1 VKVQFVNLPQS
12 PIACR
17 NLIGGEWMNGSGSEI
32 KIHSPYT
39 GHQIG
44 VTNDS
49 TIQDAARAVKAAHAA
64 FPAWKQTPIKERCR
78 LLFEFR
84 QQVMNNIE
92 ELSHLVAAESGK
104 TVAEGK
110 AGILKG
116 LEVTEFALSLQNMDS
131 GGIMNVS
138 RGVSCEVRH
147 EPIGVVVG
155 IVPFNFPAMVPM
167 WMFPIALACGNC
179 FVLKPSEKVPL
190 TMTRIAELIQKAG
203 FPAGVFSVVQ
213 GKQQT
218 VEALIDAPEVKA
230 VAFVGSSPVA
240 LSLYKRAT
248 ALSKRALCLGGAKNP
263 IILAPDADP
272 AVAVDGILKSFTG
285 CAGQRCMAASVLL
298 AVGNVD
304 NIISGVVEQAK
315 KMVLGSDM
323 GAIIDRAAMTRI
335 ENALAAAEKAG
346 AKIVLDGRKVAKPA
360 GCEGGFWIGPTIID
374 HANADMACAKEEIFG
389 PIVTVVRVKTLAEA
403 MRFDAVNSYGNA
415 TSVFTTSGAVAD
427 YVTTHSTAGMIGVNI
442 GVPVPREP
450 FSFGGT
456 KDSKYGHGDI
466 TGESAVEFWTDRRKV
481 TRKWEIQR
489 DSNWMS

>member
-1 VKVQFVNLPQS
+1 MKVQFVNLPQS
-12 PIACR
+12 PISCR
-17 NLIGGEWMNGSGSEI
+17 NLIGGEWMSGSGSEI
-32 KIHSPYT
+32 KVHSPYT

-44 VTNDS
+44 VTTDS
-49 TIQDAARAVKAAHAA
+49 NAQDVTRAVRAAQSA

-190 TMTRIAELIQKAG
+190 TMTRMAELIQKAG
-203 FPAGVFSVVQ
+203 FPAGVFSIVQ
-213 GKQQT
+213 GRQQT

-248 ALSKRALCLGGAKNP
+248 ALGKRALCLGGAKNP

-272 AVAVDGILKSFTG
+272 AVAIDGILKSFTG

-298 AVGNVD
+298 AVGNVE
-304 NIISGVVEQAK
+304 NVINGVIEQAK
-315 KMVLGSDM
+315 KLVLGSDM

-335 ENALAAAEKAG
+335 ENALNAAEKAG
-346 AKIVLDGRKVAKPA
+346 AKIVLDGRKAAKPA

-374 HANADMACAKEEIFG
+374 HANADMACAKDEIFG
-389 PIVTVVRVKTLAEA
+389 PVITVIRVKTLPDA
-403 MRFDAVNSYGNA
+403 MRVDAVNSYGNA

-427 YVTTHSTAGMIGVNI
+427 YVTTNTTAGMIGVNI

-481 TRKWEIQR
+481 TRKWELQR